1 MLAAVPPVTRHVPC
15 LSNEDH
21 QLIETFP
28 PSVGKNP
35 LVRRYLPVRD
45 HFHESDLDG
54 RHGSATMRRA
64 LGAKLRDEFMF
75 SCNVVIGLRESAV

>member
-1 MLAAVPPVTRHVPC
+1 MLAAVPPVTRHAPC
-15 LSNEDH
+15 LSNAGH
-21 QLIETFP
+21 QLIEALL

-54 RHGSATMRRA
+54 RQGSAAVRRA
-64 LGAKLRDEFMF
+64 LGAKPRDKFMF